1 MPYIFVVREVSR
13 MNILNIVFGD
23 SIELYAC
30 SAVNANGE
38 GVGTASAFACVLNRY
53 NVKELYKAKCRRY
66 QSMHLIFRHNNIL
79 F

>member
-30 SAVNANGE
+30 SAVNANVA

-53 NVKELYKAKCRRY
+53 NVK
-66 QSMHLIFRHNNIL
+66 
-79 F
+79 